1 MGNGPSSKTNAG
13 VLAKRRYVTEWE
25 IYKSFNIDLLL
36 LILAMV
42 KFIE

>member
-1 MGNGPSSKTNAG
+1 MGNSPSSKTNAG
-13 VLAKRRYVTEWE
+13 VLAKRRYVTEWVVH
-25 IYKSFNIDLLL
+25 KSFSIDLLM